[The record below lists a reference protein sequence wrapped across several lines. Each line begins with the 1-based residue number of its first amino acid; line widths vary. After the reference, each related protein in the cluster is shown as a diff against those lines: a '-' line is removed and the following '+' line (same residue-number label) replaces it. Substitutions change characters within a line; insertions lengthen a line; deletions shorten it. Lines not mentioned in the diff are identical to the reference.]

1 MRLVTAP
8 ANWAPVRQLT
18 TQRTRDQLLLSA
30 AWGTSV
36 QASWGRCWRNAWRN
50 GEPVWRRLSRNS
62 MERYAI
68 YNNNWISNT
77 EVSTFW
83 IIYCII
89 YVVCVALLHVRKCFQ
104 QSNIHYGVSCRH
116 FIHGTVYLLLNQ
128 MWTVVYNC
136 SPFPITLNLALTF
149 VTDLYRTRLNL
160 CRLQIGWIFADFIFA
175 EARNESTWL
184 TT

>member
-62 MERYAI
+62 MERYEI
-68 YNNNWISNT
+68 YNNNWRSTT

-89 YVVCVALLHVRKCFQ
+89 TVICVAMLHVRTCFQ
-104 QSNIHYGVSCRH
+104 QSSIRYGVSCRH
-116 FIHGTVYLLLNQ
+116 FIHGAVYFC
-128 MWTVVYNC
+128 WTKCGQSYFNHHVY
-136 SPFPITLNLALTF
+136 ITALHAS
-149 VTDLYRTRLNL
+149 LH
-160 CRLQIGWIFADFIFA
+160 
-175 EARNESTWL
+175 
-184 TT
+184 